1 MLGTPAGSGAADR
14 DEGLIKA
21 LYAEHGGA
29 VLAYAMRLTR
39 GDRAAAEDVLQETL
53 LRAWRHPEVLVNGRG
68 SIRAWLLTVARNL
81 VIDQARMR
89 RARPAEVAENPGVE
103 PAVSDHATGVVDSIV
118 LAEALDGLSDEQRT
132 VLVHLYFRGR
142 TVREAADELGLPI
155 GTVKSRSYHALRALR
170 AAMSRFA
177 PTSDG
182 IPA

>member
-1 MLGTPAGSGAADR
+1 MFGTPAGSCAADR

-21 LYAEHGGA
+21 LYEEHGGA
-29 VLAYAMRLTR
+29 VLTYTIRLTR

-53 LRAWRHPEVLVNGRG
+53 LRAWRHPDVLVNGRG
-68 SIRAWLLTVARNL
+68 SVRAWLLTVARNL
-81 VIDQARMR
+81 VIDQARAR
-89 RARPAEVAENPGVE
+89 NARAAEVAENPAVE
-103 PAVSDHATGVVDSIV
+103 PAVGDHAGGVVDSIV
-118 LAEALDGLSDEQRT
+118 LAEALDGLSEEQRA

-142 TVREAADELGLPI
+142 TVREAADELGIPT

-182 IPA
+182 VPA